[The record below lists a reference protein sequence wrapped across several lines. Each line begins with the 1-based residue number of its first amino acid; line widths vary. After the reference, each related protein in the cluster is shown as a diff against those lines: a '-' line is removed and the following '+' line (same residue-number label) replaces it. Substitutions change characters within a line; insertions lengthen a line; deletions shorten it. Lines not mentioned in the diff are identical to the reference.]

1 MCFIRRDGQP
11 EHLCSASVQT
21 PCPIGSL
28 RSDDCESDA
37 FRSWPTLVGAQRYC
51 LLWCTTGGRVY
62 MSAYLETRS
71 CIIYIA
77 KVPAWPQWLHRISR
91 SLQLQSRGGT
101 ACQIPIY
108 RMDLAKS
115 CTGVAPALAS
125 HDTALWPCVT
135 QVDFTQA
142 SLTVCRLRMM

>member
-1 MCFIRRDGQP
+1 
-11 EHLCSASVQT
+11 
-21 PCPIGSL
+21 
-28 RSDDCESDA
+28 
-37 FRSWPTLVGAQRYC
+37 
-51 LLWCTTGGRVY
+51 

-71 CIIYIA
+71 CIFYIA
-77 KVPAWPQWLHRISR
+77 KVPAWPQWLHRISH

-125 HDTALWPCVT
+125 HDTVFWPCVT
-135 QVDFTQA
+135 QVDFAQA
-142 SLTVCRLRMM
+142 NLTVCRLRMKCYGGRTLSQNPGELVKSYSAGCASRCVH